1 MFIVFLGFIGI
12 QFAASAFYFFIV
24 WLVMRSR
31 SGVKLGVGSLILGI
45 FATAFVGGLV
55 RFVFWMVSG
64 ESVSDSLSISEE
76 ALLFFFAVLPI
87 FTAIGICVFFR
98 RQKICLAKKGNSGG
112 NA

>member
-64 ESVSDSLSISEE
+64 ESVSDSIFHEE